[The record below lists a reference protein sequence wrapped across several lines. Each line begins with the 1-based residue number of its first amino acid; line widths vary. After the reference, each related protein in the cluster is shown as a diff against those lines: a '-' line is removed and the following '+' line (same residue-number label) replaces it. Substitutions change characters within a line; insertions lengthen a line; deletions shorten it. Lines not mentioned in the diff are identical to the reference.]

1 MALPHPKMSTSYA
14 RIQYLDYAVG
24 TNLIPP
30 ILKRKEDFSAAV
42 KDTRGKE
49 KRFRAK
55 EGLSITADFKDGRKR
70 PQAKDRS
77 SF

>member
-1 MALPHPKMSTSYA
+1 MSTSYA

-24 TNLIPP
+24 VIYLIPP
-30 ILKRKEDFSAAV
+30 ILKREEDFSAAV

-55 EGLSITADFKDGRKR
+55 EGLSMTADFKDGRKT
-70 PQAKDRS
+70 PHAKDRS